1 MSTLSAA
8 VDDYLRL
15 RRSLGHKL
23 TEAHRLLPRFVSYL
37 DAVGVEFVTID
48 AAVAWSLEPD
58 AKPGG
63 TVWPNRLWVVRGF
76 ARYMTGIDPRTEIPP
91 ADLIPY
97 RRRWMAPFIYSD
109 ADIAALMTAARGIR
123 QPLRA
128 ATYETLF
135 GLLAATGIR
144 IGEAI
149 RLDDRDIDWST
160 GVLEIRLSKFGKSRQ
175 IPIHASSLDA
185 LRRYAARREQL
196 SPRRREESFFVSLRG
211 TRLIYQNVLKTFR
224 TLRDQAGI
232 GAAFP
237 RHVRIHDVRHTF
249 AVTTL
254 VGWYRDGVD
263 VEARLPWLSTYLGHR
278 NPSSTYTYMSAAPEL
293 LAHGARLLDAAQEA
307 TS

>member
-1 MSTLSAA
+1 MSTLSQA
-8 VDDYLRL
+8 VEDYLRL
-15 RRSLGHKL
+15 RQALGHKL
-23 TEAHRLLPRFVSYL
+23 TEAHRLLPRFVAYL
-37 DAVGVEFVTID
+37 DTVGVEFVTID
-48 AAVAWSLEPD
+48 AALAWSLEPD

-97 RRRWMAPFIYSD
+97 RKRWLAPFIYSD

-160 GVLEIRLSKFGKSRQ
+160 GVLQIRLSKFGKSRQ
-175 IPIHASSLDA
+175 IPVHASTLNA
-185 LRRYAARREQL
+185 LRRYAVRRDAL
-196 SPRRREESFFVSLRG
+196 SPPRREESFFVSLHG

-224 TLRDQAGI
+224 TLRDAAGI

-263 VEARLPWLSTYLGHR
+263 VDARLPWLSTYLGHR

-293 LAHGARLLDAAQEA
+293 LAHGARLLDDAQEA

>member
-1 MSTLSAA
+1 MSTLSEA
-8 VDDYLRL
+8 VEDYLRL
-15 RRSLGHKL
+15 RQALGHKL
-23 TEAHRLLPRFVSYL
+23 TEAHRLLPRFVAYL
-37 DAVGVEFVTID
+37 DTVGVEFVTID
-48 AAVAWSLEPD
+48 AALAWSLEPD
-58 AKPGG
+58 VKPGA

-76 ARYMTGIDPRTEIPP
+76 ARYMAGIDPRTEIPP
-91 ADLIPY
+91 ADLIPC
-97 RRRWMAPFIYSD
+97 RKRWLAPFVYSD
-109 ADIAALMTAARGIR
+109 ADIAALMTAAHGIS

-160 GVLEIRLSKFGKSRQ
+160 DVLQIRLSKFGKSRQ
-175 IPIHASSLDA
+175 IPVHASTLDA
-185 LRRYAARREQL
+185 LRRYAVQRDEL
-196 SPRRREESFFVSLRG
+196 SPPRPEESFFVSLHG

-224 TLRDQAGI
+224 TLRNQAGI

-263 VEARLPWLSTYLGHR
+263 VEARLPWLATYLGHR

-293 LAHGARLLDAAQEA
+293 LAHGARLLDDAQEA